1 MAYVDSKLAE
11 MRPSPTIS
19 AVTTTGQKNTATI
32 NDDEGQTVDT
42 AVEVPGKSSDSRHGQ
57 RTFQQAQSHSS
68 RVYQRPTKRRP
79 PPARPE
85 TQVARD
91 SMIDQIMRES
101 QVPLYDRSVAQTP
114 PADGEY
120 VDHDAATAEAFKSQ
134 LLADMELNRR
144 RPPKAAATTSTGPK
158 LGGSRSQRERMR
170 AMEESKKGDASKK

>member
-1 MAYVDSKLAE
+1 MAYVDSKLAD
-11 MRPSPTIS
+11 MRPSPTIP
-19 AVTTTGQKNTATI
+19 APTATGQKKNATT
-32 NDDEGQTVDT
+32 NDDALQTVDT
-42 AVEVPGKSSDSRHGQ
+42 AVEVPGKGSDLTPAQ
-57 RTFQQAQSHSS
+57 KTFQQAQSHSK

-101 QVPLYDRSVAQTP
+101 QVPLYDRSVSQTP

-120 VDHDAATAEAFKSQ
+120 VDHDAATAEAFKTQ

-144 RPPKAAATTSTGPK
+144 RPPKTTTTTSTGPK

-170 AMEESKKGDASKK
+170 AMEEGKKGDASKK